1 MLLRCLLFL
10 DSILQRETGQKVR
23 CAAWCGCV
31 CGSARA
37 RGPALAC
44 PPCFNSVPA
53 TFAQVAFLKDLSGV
67 WQQFDERLLQHRVL
81 PPVVAEM
88 RSDVV
93 ALAALPLV
101 LSIMG
106 RMKPD
111 GFAARWV

>member
-1 MLLRCLLFL
+1 
-10 DSILQRETGQKVR
+10 
-23 CAAWCGCV
+23 
-31 CGSARA
+31 
-37 RGPALAC
+37 
-44 PPCFNSVPA
+44 
-53 TFAQVAFLKDLSGV
+53 VAFLKDLSGV